1 MENITKDDIRRNI
14 GKSAN
19 KLKNYLYVSSHKIFA
34 SIENMKPGQGHFY
47 RDEIHE
53 IFFDFKLSV
62 EVDMGTLD
70 GISEMI
76 TKVNH
81 ELNDYLSKVSI
92 SLHGELTRP
101 QEGNCLYRG
110 VFVDKINLV
119 NEFILLDLSVA
130 FLS

>member
-34 SIENMKPGQGHFY
+34 SIENVKPDQAYFY
-47 RDEIHE
+47 GDEIHE

-76 TKVNH
+76 TKVND

-101 QEGNCLYRG
+101 QDGNCLYRG
-110 VFVDKINLV
+110 VFVNKINLV
-119 NEFILLDLSVA
+119 NEFILLDLSA
-130 FLS
+130 SFIS

>member
-76 TKVNH
+76 TKVND
-81 ELNDYLSKVSI
+81 ELNDYFKMTFDGMDFVSFHVRSFI
-92 SLHGELTRP
+92 FPPEKTN
-101 QEGNCLYRG
+101 EDKFFE
-110 VFVDKINLV
+110 VFGKT
-119 NEFILLDLSVA
+119 E
-130 FLS
+130 